1 MSVAKILN
9 NIEGDGGMRL
19 LTNEMLLILSKR
31 HNAKKNNK
39 ISLLVMEIN
48 DSNWVKIK
56 ELSRKRDKSSP
67 EIMRIRIIR
76 IIQKTAHKF
85 SGVPKIRIS
94 AEPGHPVNLM
104 ITNIIY
110 TSGLLR

>member
-31 HNAKKNNK
+31 HNAKKKNNK
-39 ISLLVMEIN
+39 ISLLVMEKN

-94 AEPGHPVNLM
+94 AEPGHPVVGMSPEL
-104 ITNIIY
+104 Y
-110 TSGLLR
+110 E